1 MIKTLR
7 NYFKGNE
14 IKDIKDIFSFKALY
28 KKEETDRLNKEV
40 EKNDPRY
47 LASKQSN
54 KAAVDIALKRMV
66 ENENVETDYF
76 IDISINRPFTRRSPA
91 YITMSLYQVEKDNIK
106 KLYVISEIPYN
117 HIGQLENVLRNI
129 AETKEVFK
137 IRDDLHLLNKK
148 LQKQYEII

>member
-14 IKDIKDIFSFKALY
+14 IKDIFLFKALC
-28 KKEETDRLNKEV
+28 KKEITDGFNKEV

-66 ENENVETDYF
+66 ENENVEEDYF

-91 YITMSLYQVEKDNIK
+91 YITMSLYQAEKDKVK
-106 KLYVISEIPYN
+106 KLYVISEKPYN
-117 HIGQLENVLRNI
+117 HIGQLENVLRSI
-129 AETKEVFK
+129 TETKEVFK